1 MRTEKKCNNFSG
13 RLPLDFSVFE
23 AIKTKFLNEKNLSLA
38 STQGSEIDRLQ
49 FRLQVEQDS
58 EKRLNIV

>member
-1 MRTEKKCNNFSG
+1 M
-13 RLPLDFSVFE
+13 DFSVFE

-49 FRLQVEQDS
+49 FRLQVEQDN
-58 EKRLNIV
+58 EKRLDIV